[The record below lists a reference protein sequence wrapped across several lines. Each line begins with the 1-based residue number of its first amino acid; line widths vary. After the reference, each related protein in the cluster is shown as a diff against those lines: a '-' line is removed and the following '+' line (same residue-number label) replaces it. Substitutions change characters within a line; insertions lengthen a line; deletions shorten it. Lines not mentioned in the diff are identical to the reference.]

1 MTALH
6 WMSVGDLAL
15 AIRQGRLSPVQL
27 VEALLDRIVR
37 MDPLLHAFVSYDRE
51 NALASA
57 RAAEVEIASGR
68 YRGPLHG
75 IPVGIKDVIDVRG
88 VATTCHSKLR
98 SGHMADADAAVVVQ
112 LREAGAVILGKL
124 ATHEFALGG
133 PCFDLPFPPARNPWN
148 MDHHPGGS
156 SSGGGAAL
164 AAGLLPLAVG
174 TDTAGSIR
182 NPASACGVVG
192 LKPTYGLVSRAGIF
206 PLAATLDH
214 VGPMARSVD
223 DVRLLLQVIARRGQ
237 RGQPEYHAVNAEE
250 PGAMDAR
257 RTLQG
262 LHIGFVRH
270 FHERDVS
277 ADVEVAAALESV
289 ATTLAQSGAT
299 VRSVEL
305 PDLKRFAAVSR
316 ILLQTEGWAT
326 HSGWLRERPQD
337 YGSSTR
343 RRLLPGA
350 FLTAEDYVKSQ
361 RHRATLIEALQAVFR
376 EVDVLLCANAMEPPC
391 RLDDQPMLEKTY
403 PRQARTPFN
412 VTGHPAIA
420 MMAGL
425 SREGLPLSVQ
435 FAGRYFEEMKLLRVA
450 EAWEEI
456 GGWRDRHPP
465 DFDRRDGQSED
476 LEMPSAGRLARGG
489 LLGRF

>member
-1 MTALH
+1 
-6 WMSVGDLAL
+6 MSVGELGL
-15 AIRQGRLSPVQL
+15 AIRQGGLSPVRL
-27 VEALLDRIVR
+27 IEALLDRIVR
-37 MDPLLHAFVSYDRE
+37 MDPIVHAFVSYDRDG
-51 NALASA
+51 ALAAA
-57 RAAEVEIASGR
+57 RAAEAEIASGH

-98 SGHMADADAAVVVQ
+98 TGHVARTDAVVVGQ

-148 MDHHPGGS
+148 IDHHPGGS

-164 AAGLLPLAVG
+164 AAGLVPLAVG

-192 LKPTYGLVSRAGIF
+192 LKPTYGLVSRTGTF

-223 DVRLLLQVIARRGQ
+223 DVRLLLRVIARPEPCGQ
-237 RGQPEYHAVNAEE
+237 TGYRTVVNGEE
-250 PGAMDAR
+250 PLAVDAR
-257 RTLQG
+257 RRLRG

-270 FHERDVS
+270 FHERDIS
-277 ADVEVAAALESV
+277 ADPEVAAALESV
-289 ATTLAQSGAT
+289 AAALAQSGAT

-316 ILLQTEGWAT
+316 ILLQSEGWAT

-337 YGSSTR
+337 YASCTR

-350 FLTAEDYVKSQ
+350 FLTAEDYVKGQ
-361 RHRATLIEALQAVFR
+361 RHRAAMIDALQAVFR
-376 EVDVLLCANAMEPPC
+376 EVDVLLCASAMDPPC
-391 RLDDQPMLEKTY
+391 RLDDQAMLEKTY

-435 FAGRYFEEMKLLRVA
+435 FAGRYFDELRLLQVA
-450 EAWEEI
+450 QTWEEI
-456 GGWRDRHPP
+456 GGWRDRHPA
-465 DFDRRDGQSED
+465 DFDVRH
-476 LEMPSAGRLARGG
+476 AG
-489 LLGRF
+489 